1 MLHNNLGG
9 WGCEFIPGNTLYDA
23 TKKGCSL
30 VSSLVP
36 GCEGKKQNDAC
47 STKLGVLA
55 PNSHAECP
63 KARPASPPTSS
74 RRAQSS
80 ETFSTLRVPKK

>member
-9 WGCEFIPGNTLYDA
+9 WGCERIPDNNGYDA
-23 TKKGCSL
+23 TVKKCSS
-30 VSSLVP
+30 VASLVP

-80 ETFSTLRVPKK
+80 ETFSTLRAPQK